1 MKKRRKNKKIK
12 DLSYEKNE
20 EVIVLEAGEMLE
32 DLEKN
37 DSVPQAKINEEN
49 EAKMGEEDSMAMS
62 LARGEK
68 KKKRKAK
75 LREDLEK
82 QEQEL

>member
-1 MKKRRKNKKIK
+1 VKKRRKNKKIK
-12 DLSYEKNE
+12 DLSHEKND

-37 DSVPQAKINEEN
+37 DSVTQAKINEEN
-49 EAKMGEEDSMAMS
+49 EANMGEDSMAMS

-68 KKKRKAK
+68 KKKKRKAK
-75 LREDLEK
+75 LREELEK

>member
-1 MKKRRKNKKIK
+1 
-12 DLSYEKNE
+12 
-20 EVIVLEAGEMLE
+20 MLE

-49 EAKMGEEDSMAMS
+49 EANMGEDSMAMS

-68 KKKRKAK
+68 KKKKRKAK
-75 LREDLEK
+75 LREELEK

>member
-1 MKKRRKNKKIK
+1 MKKRKKQKKIK
-12 DLSYEKNE
+12 DLSPENND

-37 DSVPQAKINEEN
+37 ENLPQAKINEEN
-49 EAKMGEEDSMAMS
+49 EANMGEDLMAMS
-62 LARGEK
+62 LVKGEKK

-75 LREDLEK
+75 LREELEK